1 MIFLLKKTADC
12 CIIVSKRSIQSQQE
26 FCMLKIA
33 LIIPDPSLKDQ
44 ARLALQDKHE
54 DIRIEV
60 GLMEEGSRQAT
71 KLAAEGFEIF
81 ISRGRTAFMIQQAN
95 PEWSVV
101 EIPFTVLD
109 VFQTIERAKLH
120 GKSIGVVAFAPM
132 ILGLDHFGT
141 MLGTSIR
148 FYPLENESDI
158 EPKVLA
164 AIEDNVD
171 IIVGGAVTGDMA
183 NKHGVPFAVIE
194 NSFESIR
201 QAAHEA
207 KNIALAKQREK
218 TKGNLFKVVLDYAY
232 DGIISVDSEG
242 LITVFNPVAERVTR
256 IPSARAVGRHIQ
268 EVWPDLELHKVLGS
282 GDEDLAQ
289 LLNINNDQVVCN
301 KVPICVNNKVV
312 GAVINFQD
320 VTKLQQMEAKVRKRL
335 FASGHVAN
343 LCFDDII
350 GTSAQ
355 LQKSVELARDY
366 AKTESAILIQGE
378 TGTGK
383 EVFAQSI
390 HNGSSRSQGPFV
402 ALNCAAL
409 PEQILESELFGYV
422 GGAFTG
428 ASQKG
433 KEGLFEIAHGGTLFL
448 DEIAEMKYATQGKL
462 LRVLQEKQVM
472 RLGSHRVTPV
482 DVRIIAATNRPI
494 RELVNKNEFRA
505 DLYYRLNVLQLKV
518 YPLRDRIEDVV
529 ALASYF
535 LDKHAA
541 RMNRRLEFTEKALQ
555 ELTRYSWPGNIR
567 ELQNIIERILA
578 TLKGAKIDTEMVR
591 QHVEDPHQS
600 GIQIQLRNDGME
612 EIRQALILSR
622 GKHTEAAKILGI
634 SRSTLWRRLKRMSA
648 DERLL

>member
-1 MIFLLKKTADC
+1 M
-12 CIIVSKRSIQSQQE
+12 
-26 FCMLKIA
+26 
-33 LIIPDPSLKDQ
+33 PDPSLKEQ
-44 ARLALQDKHE
+44 ARLALHNKHD

-60 GLMEEGSRQAT
+60 GLMEEGIKQAE
-71 KLAAEGFEIF
+71 KLAEEGFEVF
-81 ISRGRTAFMIQQAN
+81 ISRGRTAFMIKEAN

-109 VFQTIERAKLH
+109 VFQTIRRAKLH
-120 GKSIGVVAFAPM
+120 GKNIGVVAFAPM

-148 FYPLENESDI
+148 FYPLEDENEV

-164 AIEDNVD
+164 AIDDNVD
-171 IIVGGAVTGDMA
+171 IIVGGAITGDVS
-183 NKHGVPFAVIE
+183 NKNNIPFAVIE
-194 NSFESIR
+194 NSAESMQ
-201 QAAHEA
+201 QAAQEA

-218 TKGNLFKVVLDYAY
+218 TKGNLFRVVLDYAY
-232 DGIISVDSEG
+232 DGIISVNAEG

-256 IPSARAVGRHIQ
+256 IHSSQAIGRHIQ
-268 EVWPDLELHKVLGS
+268 EVWPDLELHKVISS
-282 GDEDLAQ
+282 GYEDLAQ

-301 KVPICVNNKVV
+301 KVPICVGDKVV

-320 VTKLQQMEAKVRKRL
+320 VTKLQQMEAKVRRRL
-335 FASGHVAN
+335 FATGHVAN
-343 LCFDDII
+343 LYFDDII

-355 LQKSVELARDY
+355 LQKCVALARDF

-390 HNGSSRSQGPFV
+390 HNGSNRSQGPFV

-409 PEQILESELFGYV
+409 PEEILESELFGYV

-433 KEGLFEIAHGGTLFL
+433 KAGLFEIAHGGTLFL
-448 DEIAEMKYATQGKL
+448 DEIAEMKYTTQGKL

-494 RELVNKNEFRA
+494 RDLVNKNEFRA
-505 DLYYRLNVLQLKV
+505 DLFYRLNVLQLKI
-518 YPLRDRIEDVV
+518 YPLRDRVQDVID
-529 ALASYF
+529 LAQYF
-535 LDKHAA
+535 LNKHAA
-541 RMNRRLEFTEKALQ
+541 RMNRKLAFTGKALE

-567 ELQNIIERILA
+567 ELQNVIERILA
-578 TLKGAKIDTEMVR
+578 TLKGSKIDIEMVR
-591 QHVEDPHQS
+591 QHVADQNES
-600 GIQIQLRNDGME
+600 GIRIQLQNDEME
-612 EIRQALILSR
+612 EIRQALVLTR
-622 GKHTEAAKILGI
+622 GKHTEAARVLGI
-634 SRSTLWRRLKRMSA
+634 SRSTLWRRLKRLSA
-648 DERLL
+648 DGRQI